1 MDTKESEHVP
11 ARLQALRRA
20 RGLTVAADRLDTD
33 VVVVGAGPVGLMLAG
48 ELRLG
53 GAEVTVLDRGE
64 APAPRPRAP
73 ALHTRTMEI
82 LDGRGLLD
90 PPGTPPRE
98 VRGHF
103 GRWAASSGAD
113 VRRRFELRGLT
124 VTEEHVEAEAF
135 GPEGAVRVRGR
146 YLVGCDGGHS
156 TVRRL
161 TGARFPGRVLFAGD
175 AAHRRMP
182 AGGRGLDLGVQDA
195 VNLGW
200 KLAAAVR
207 GWAPPGL
214 LDSYDTERR
223 EAGRRVLATIR
234 AQPHL
239 PPGGPGTGTGTA
251 PYASL
256 RTLLGA
262 RIPHARL
269 VTPWGPVMT
278 TTAMLRPG
286 RGLLLDLVGNPA
298 LRCAARPWADRVA
311 FVTARPEA
319 GAPPGPLHGT
329 DAVLVRPDGH
339 IVWTAPDG
347 TGAAL
352 PRALLRWF
360 GAGAE
365 EQQPPSG
372 IDD

>member
-1 MDTKESEHVP
+1 MSQHGSRE
-11 ARLQALRRA
+11 
-20 RGLTVAADRLDTD
+20 DRLDTD

-53 GAEVTVLDRGE
+53 GAAVTVLDRGE
-64 APAPRPRAP
+64 APAPRPRVS

-82 LDGRGLLD
+82 LDGRGLLE

-98 VRGHF
+98 MRGHF

-124 VTEEHVEAEAF
+124 VTEEHVEAEAV
-135 GPEGAVRVRGR
+135 GPEGAVRLRGR

-175 AAHRRMP
+175 AAHRRVP
-182 AGGRGLDLGVQDA
+182 TGGRALDLGLQDA

-234 AQPHL
+234 AQPQL
-239 PPGGPGTGTGTA
+239 LPGGPGTD
-251 PYASL
+251 PP

-286 RGLLLDLVGNPA
+286 RGFLLDLVGNPA
-298 LRCAARPWADRVA
+298 LRRTARPWADRVA
-311 FVTARPEA
+311 FVTARPEP

-339 IVWTAPDG
+339 IVWTAQ
-347 TGAAL
+347 GAGSRAGL

-360 GAGAE
+360 GAAG
-365 EQQPPSG
+365 QGPQP
-372 IDD
+372 

>member
-1 MDTKESEHVP
+1 MSQHGSRE
-11 ARLQALRRA
+11 
-20 RGLTVAADRLDTD
+20 DRLDTD

-53 GAEVTVLDRGE
+53 GAAVTVLDRGE
-64 APAPRPRAP
+64 ASAPRPRASV
-73 ALHTRTMEI
+73 LHTRTMEI

-98 VRGHF
+98 MRGHF

-124 VTEEHVEAEAF
+124 VTEEHVEAEAV
-135 GPEGAVRVRGR
+135 GPEGAVRLRSR
-146 YLVGCDGGHS
+146 YLVGCDGGRS

-175 AAHRRMP
+175 AGRRRVP
-182 AGGRGLDLGVQDA
+182 AGGRALDLGLQDA

-223 EAGRRVLATIR
+223 EAGRRVPATIR
-234 AQPHL
+234 ARPDL
-239 PPGGPGTGTGTA
+239 LPGTGTGTDPPRA
-251 PYASL
+251 
-256 RTLLGA
+256 LLGA

-298 LRCAARPWADRVA
+298 LRRTARPWADRVA
-311 FVTARPEA
+311 FVTARPEP

-329 DAVLVRPDGH
+329 GAVLVRPDGH
-339 IVWTAPDG
+339 IVWTAPDRSG
-347 TGAAL
+347 TGL

-360 GAGAE
+360 GAAGQE
-365 EQQPPSG
+365 PQPLTG
-372 IDD
+372 IED

>member
-1 MDTKESEHVP
+1 MSQLGSREDRVVRP
-11 ARLQALRRA
+11 DRP
-20 RGLTVAADRLDTD
+20 DRLDTD

-64 APAPRPRAP
+64 APASRPRPRSSD
-73 ALHTRTMEI
+73 LHTRTMEI
-82 LDGRGLLD
+82 LDGRGLLG
-90 PPGTPPRE
+90 PLGSPPRE
-98 VRGHF
+98 MRGHF

-124 VTEEHVEAEAF
+124 VTEEHVEAEAV
-135 GPEGAVRVRGR
+135 GPAGPVRVRGR

-175 AAHRRMP
+175 AADRRAP
-182 AGGRGLDLGVQDA
+182 AGGRALDLGLQDA

-234 AQPHL
+234 TQPHL
-239 PPGGPGTGTGTA
+239 LPGGPGGPGTDPPGPGTD
-251 PYASL
+251 PP

-298 LRCAARPWADRVA
+298 LRRAAHPWADRVA
-311 FVTARPEA
+311 FVTARPEP

-329 DAVLVRPDGH
+329 GAVLVRPDGH
-339 IVWTAPDG
+339 IVWTAPAG
-347 TGAAL
+347 TGAGL
-352 PRALLRWF
+352 PRAMLRWF
-360 GAGAE
+360 GAG
-365 EQQPPSG
+365 QPSRPPSG
-372 IDD
+372 IGD